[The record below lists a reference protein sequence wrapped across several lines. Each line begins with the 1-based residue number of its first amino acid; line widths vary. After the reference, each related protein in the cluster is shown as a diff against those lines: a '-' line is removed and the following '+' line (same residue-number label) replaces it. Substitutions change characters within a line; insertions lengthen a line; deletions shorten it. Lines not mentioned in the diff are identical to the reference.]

1 MKSIEEKMAILER
14 GVVNITEREELKA
27 KLAKGKP
34 LIVKLGVDP
43 TAADL
48 HLGFTVVLRKLR
60 QFQDMGHQAVLL
72 IGSFT
77 AQVGDPTGRDK
88 TRPQITEEQ
97 VLKNAEHYLEQASR
111 VVDKDKLIIRYNGEW
126 FSKMTF
132 KEVIALLSKAT
143 LARTLER
150 DDFQKR
156 FQSNLPIHM
165 HEFVY
170 PLMQGYDSVVLKADV
185 ELGGNDQTFNLM
197 VGRDLQREEGM
208 EPQVC
213 ITMPLLEGL
222 DGVRKMSKSYGNY
235 VAIADPPN
243 EKVGKLMSVN
253 DELMFKY
260 LELLTDVPMEQIAE
274 WRKGVKDGTV
284 HPMTVKKAM
293 AHAITEIYDGKEAA
307 DAAIANF
314 EQVFSKKELPE
325 DIPEYKLKEG
335 GIPELDLL
343 ELMVE
348 TKLAPTKSEARR
360 IIQQGGVTCDGE
372 KVTGFNLT
380 MPKADSFI
388 LKVGKRKYLKVIR

>member
-1 MKSIEEKMAILER
+1 MKSVEEQMKIIER
-14 GVVNITEREELKA
+14 GAVSITERSELRE
-27 KLAKGKP
+27 KLAKGRP

-60 QFQDMGHQAVLL
+60 QFQDLGHNAILL

-88 TRPQITEEQ
+88 TRPQISEEQ
-97 VLKNAEHYLEQASR
+97 VMQNAAHYIEQASR
-111 VVDKDKLIIRYNGEW
+111 VLDREKLTVRYNGEW
-126 FSKMTF
+126 LAKMTF
-132 KEVIALLSKAT
+132 KEVIKLMSQTT

-156 FQSNLPIHM
+156 FRENLPIHL

-170 PLMQGYDSVVLKADV
+170 PLMQGYDSVELKADV
-185 ELGGNDQTFNLM
+185 ELGGNDQTFNLLM
-197 VGRDLQREEGM
+197 GRDLQREAGQEA
-208 EPQVC
+208 QVTL
-213 ITMPLLEGL
+213 TMPLLEGL

-235 VAIADPPN
+235 VGIAEPPD

-260 LELLTDVPMEQIAE
+260 LELLTDIPLEQIAA
-274 WRKGVKDGTV
+274 WRQGVKDGSV

-314 EQVFSKKELPE
+314 EKVFSNKELPS
-325 DIPEYKLKEG
+325 DIPEYKLPEG
-335 GIPELDLL
+335 GVPELDLL
-343 ELMVE
+343 ELLVE
-348 TKLAPTKSEARR
+348 QKLAPTKSEARR
-360 IIQQGGVTCDGE
+360 VIQQGGVTCDGE

-380 MPKADSFI
+380 MPKAESFI
-388 LKVGKRKYLKVIR
+388 LKVGKRKYLKIIR

>member
-1 MKSIEEKMAILER
+1 M
-14 GVVNITEREELKA
+14 
-27 KLAKGKP
+27 
-34 LIVKLGVDP
+34 
-43 TAADL
+43 
-48 HLGFTVVLRKLR
+48 
-60 QFQDMGHQAVLL
+60 
-72 IGSFT
+72 
-77 AQVGDPTGRDK
+77 
-88 TRPQITEEQ
+88 
-97 VLKNAEHYLEQASR
+97 VLKDDFQGSDRAFGAG
-111 VVDKDKLIIRYNGEW
+111 DFGEN
-126 FSKMTF
+126 F
-132 KEVIALLSKAT
+132 
-143 LARTLER
+143 LER

-156 FQSNLPIHM
+156 FQANLPIHM

-197 VGRDLQREEGM
+197 VGRDLQREAGQ

-213 ITMPLLEGL
+213 LTMPLLEGL

-260 LELLTDVPMEQIAE
+260 LELLTDIPMEQIAE

-314 EQVFSKKELPE
+314 ENVFSNKEIPD

-335 GIPELDLL
+335 GVPELDLL
-343 ELMVE
+343 ELLVE
-348 TKLAPTKSEARR
+348 NKLAATKSEARR
-360 IIQQGGVTCDGE
+360 VIQQGGVTCDGE

-388 LKVGKRKYLKVIR
+388 LKVGKRKFLKVIR

>member
-1 MKSIEEKMAILER
+1 MRSVEEQMAILER
-14 GVVNITEREELKA
+14 GAMTITEREELKT

-34 LIVKLGVDP
+34 LTVKLGVDP

-60 QFQDMGHQAVLL
+60 QFQDLGHQAVLL

-111 VVDKDKLIIRYNGEW
+111 ILDRDKLIVRYNGEW

-132 KEVIALLSKAT
+132 KEVIALLAKST

-156 FQSNLPIHM
+156 FKENLPIHM

-197 VGRDLQREEGM
+197 VGRDLQREEA
-208 EPQVC
+208 Q
-213 ITMPLLEGL
+213 LEQ
-222 DGVRKMSKSYGNY
+222 Y
-235 VAIADPPN
+235 
-243 EKVGKLMSVN
+243 
-253 DELMFKY
+253 
-260 LELLTDVPMEQIAE
+260 
-274 WRKGVKDGTV
+274 
-284 HPMTVKKAM
+284 
-293 AHAITEIYDGKEAA
+293 
-307 DAAIANF
+307 
-314 EQVFSKKELPE
+314 
-325 DIPEYKLKEG
+325 
-335 GIPELDLL
+335 
-343 ELMVE
+343 
-348 TKLAPTKSEARR
+348 
-360 IIQQGGVTCDGE
+360 
-372 KVTGFNLT
+372 
-380 MPKADSFI
+380 
-388 LKVGKRKYLKVIR
+388 